1 MDIRVSRS
9 TCSLGL
15 IAALGFQPTVAH
27 AYIGPGMGAG
37 AVLVTIGIVVALLV
51 VVFSLVWYPIKRWV
65 SRLFR
70 GGSG

>member
-1 MDIRVSRS
+1 
-9 TCSLGL
+9 
-15 IAALGFQPTVAH
+15 
-27 AYIGPGMGAG
+27 MGAG